1 MSNPKVLVVDPDPQS
16 CKLVTSILR
25 VADFEVLTA
34 GDGQSGMQAAE
45 AAVPAVIILEMVL
58 PDEDGISLCKRL
70 RKNPV
75 LKRIPVIGMTASADV
90 TYQEKAFRAGAA
102 SFLTK
107 PIRPASLLQLVNLA
121 EQGAERSAARAD
133 ARPGARPAERDTEK
147 PGVRSDPRFAAALPV
162 TCLIGPQTKKPR
174 EIVGETG
181 NVSLGGIQVWLPEWV
196 PPGTVLSLRLDLPT
210 GTITVDGK
218 VIWQDEQS
226 FGHGAHGH
234 GIELLRFKD
243 DSNMAKYQVYLNDLA
258 AGGAS
263 DGLEFLDVAEATRQQ
278 IIEAIESMMQEPKAM
293 PAYDASIRRSYT
305 CDKCGNFF
313 TLADSEVLPV
323 HEDVRNR
330 PVQTG
335 DLFHYEHGTCS
346 GKEVY
351 AVEGPFLP
359 WSGKGKP

>member
-1 MSNPKVLVVDPDPQS
+1 MSNPRVLVIDPDPQA

-34 GDGQSGMQAAE
+34 EDGQSGVQAAE

-58 PDEDGISLCKRL
+58 PDEDGISVCKRL

-75 LKRIPVIGMTASADV
+75 LKRVPVIGMTASADV
-90 TYQEKAFRAGAA
+90 TYQEKAFRAGAE

-121 EQGAERSAARAD
+121 EQGAGRAAARAD
-133 ARPGARPAERDTEK
+133 ARPVARTAERDAEK
-147 PGVRSDPRFAAALPV
+147 AGVRGHPRFAAAVPV
-162 TCLIGPQTKKPR
+162 TCLIGPETKRLR
-174 EIVGETG
+174 EIKGETG

-196 PPGTVLSLRLDLPT
+196 PPGTVLSLRLELPT

-234 GIELLRFKD
+234 GIELIRFRD

-263 DGLEFLDVAEATRQQ
+263 DGLEFLDVAEGTRQQ
-278 IIEAIESMMQEPKAM
+278 IIEAIESIMQEPKAM
-293 PAYDASIRRSYT
+293 PGYDESIRRSYT
-305 CDKCGNFF
+305 CDNCGEFF
-313 TLADSEVLPV
+313 TLADSDVSPV

-335 DLFHYEHGTCS
+335 DPFHYDHGACP
-346 GKEVY
+346 GRVVY

-359 WSGKGKP
+359 WSGKAKP